1 MSELESSL
9 KNEAVL
15 DEGLPF
21 SVTDLIVCLAVTVAG
36 GIAFMEAQST
46 LVMVMLFI
54 MVALSWSRGIG
65 RHLQRETTLNTQAH
79 ANTIPVE
86 DKATRR
92 SLEKIDHFLM
102 LELHPI
108 RASLDKQKMIM
119 DDSVVTLNN
128 SFFGMKKACQKQT
141 NIAENL
147 VSNLLN
153 NEESEFNLS
162 KVVPQTEKII
172 DEYVSILVDVS
183 EKSISAVH
191 SIQDMSEKL
200 ESVFKLLHQVRGLS
214 DQTNLLALN
223 AAIEAARAGEA
234 GRGFEVVAQEV
245 RNLSVEAGRLNDEI
259 HKQVKV
265 AQHTIG
271 EVNATVG
278 GIASLDMTIAIESKM
293 QVDSMLSGV
302 EKVNVQVREEVDKV
316 KQIGTQLS
324 DSVGQGI
331 RGLQFSDIVSQQG
344 EHAVHSVQL
353 LERLHELVQKHLH
366 LSTIDMASFEKELD
380 RLIADAGKSV
390 HTSAQQSSMDEGDIE
405 LF

>member
-9 KNEAVL
+9 KSEAVL
-15 DEGLPF
+15 NDSSSF
-21 SVTDLIVCLAVTVAG
+21 SMSDLIVSFAVTVAG

-65 RHLQRETTLNTQAH
+65 RHLLRDTESVEQAH
-79 ANTIPVE
+79 VQTIPNE
-86 DKATRR
+86 DESTRR
-92 SLEKIDHFLM
+92 TLEKIDHFLM

-119 DDSVVTLNN
+119 EDSVVTLNN
-128 SFFGMKKACQKQT
+128 SFFGMEKACQKQAS
-141 NIAENL
+141 IAESL
-147 VSNLLN
+147 VTDLLN
-153 NEESEFNLS
+153 NRESEFNLS

-172 DEYVSILVDVS
+172 DEYVTILVNVS

-265 AQHTIG
+265 AQHTVG

-278 GIASLDMTIAIESKM
+278 DIASLDMTIAIESKM
-293 QVDSMLSGV
+293 QVDKMLSGV
-302 EKVNVQVREEVDKV
+302 EKVNTQVTEEVDKV
-316 KQIGTQLS
+316 KQIGAQLS
-324 DSVGQGI
+324 DSVGQSI
-331 RGLQFSDIVSQQG
+331 RGLQFADIVSQQG
-344 EHAVHSVQL
+344 EHAAHSVRL

-366 LSTIDMASFEKELD
+366 RSTIDLSLFEKELD
-380 RLIADAGKSV
+380 ALIADAGKAV